1 MEGGATGQYTEEHQ
15 RYLRAD
21 SMLGGFSG
29 WTDVVRDTSKHD
41 ASTLPKHLMFT
52 VNKFLT
58 HSGFKGSSVWLVFW
72 CHVVLTSGYMKS
84 FDWSR

>member
-1 MEGGATGQYTEEHQ
+1 MEGGATGQDTKKHR

-21 SMLGGFSG
+21 STLRGYSG
-29 WTDVVRDTSKHD
+29 WTDVVRDTREHD
-41 ASTLPKHLMFT
+41 ALTLLKHLLFT

-58 HSGFKGSSVWLVFW
+58 HSRFTGSSVWLVFR